1 MLFEQNKNKTKMQEA
16 TNMTTGSGFDIDDFN
31 NPHEALEIQR
41 VQNE

>member
-16 TNMTTGSGFDIDDFN
+16 ANMTTGSGFDIDDFN